1 MEEKCSRKKIRTDL
15 TKCCITSPVE
25 ADLHFASVQTKPLSC
40 DIIAIH
46 HSLSR
51 PAVWLIEHILYI
63 HTEIHLML
71 LLLKAVSY
79 YDKSKYELWK
89 GPACQTQCKHSDD
102 VLPLPQ
108 LTALVITALE
118 DGVFLIA
125 TLLQPASYTTAPIS
139 HNSFH
144 PNYNTTNWSLWL
156 CFNDNSCMTAV

>member
-1 MEEKCSRKKIRTDL
+1 
-15 TKCCITSPVE
+15 
-25 ADLHFASVQTKPLSC
+25 
-40 DIIAIH
+40 
-46 HSLSR
+46 
-51 PAVWLIEHILYI
+51 
-63 HTEIHLML
+63 ML